1 MIENDEVSKQ
11 RAIELWGQSNIDTY
25 EVGTIQ
31 VLQNTHRY
39 LFQDVFDFAGE
50 IRNEN
55 ISKGNF
61 RFAGVEFLY
70 SILNI
75 IDTIPQTNF
84 NKIIQNYVEMNIA
97 HPFRKGNGSETRL
110 LLDSILK
117 QELRIVVDRTQISKK
132 DYLSAMERS
141 PAEDLEIR
149 IIIKASLTDDLH
161 NHDVFMKGLEQS
173 YMYELSDDSEFTN
186 LSAII
191 SKAKKNKQTETR
203 RKQTSIKDKE
213 R

>member
-1 MIENDEVSKQ
+1 M
-11 RAIELWGQSNIDTY
+11 GQSNIDTY

-31 VLQNTHRY
+31 VFQNTHRY

-61 RFAGVEFLY
+61 RFAGVQFLK

-97 HPFRKGNGSETRL
+97 HPFRKGNGRETRL

-117 QELRIVVDRTQISKK
+117 QELGIVVDRTQISKK
-132 DYLSAMERS
+132 DYLSAMVRS
-141 PAEDLEIR
+141 PVDDLEIR

-191 SKAKKNKQTETR
+191 SKPKK
-203 RKQTSIKDKE
+203 
-213 R
+213 